1 MIFRVIAA
9 ASTNLFIPY
18 FVLGPLETFKKRF
31 CFENVTI
38 KEFAEDLSSLITDEI
53 C

>member
-1 MIFRVIAA
+1 MMFRVIAA

-18 FVLGPLETFKKRF
+18 FVFGPLETFKKRF

-38 KEFAEDLSSLITDEI
+38 KEFTENLSSFITYEI